1 MNRGRINKR
10 FVAGGIV
17 ALAIVAVIVAVS
29 FFDIAACKNKIAT
42 AASAASGLD
51 VGIKGKLGLSL
62 FPFALSARDIHVAGG
77 GREILFLERL
87 AIGVKLLPLLRGEL
101 KITAC
106 ELVGPS
112 ITLVRD
118 KDGKYNLAGAGKES
132 PPGAPRAAF
141 ALNELKLS
149 QGRVVH
155 LDEKTGERIE
165 LKGID
170 LHLRDLSLADA
181 PGGIRRNLSFTG
193 RIDCRELITNDL
205 KIAAIE
211 GAVDARQG
219 VLALSPVTLDI
230 FGARGAGDATLDGTK
245 AETVYTI
252 NLQVPQLDFEILTGA
267 FGLDRVIGGRGDLE
281 ASLTVSEKANRRL
294 LGSMNGTVALRGEN
308 LITHTVD
315 LDTVLAAY
323 ESSQKFNLADIGL
336 FFITGPL
343 GPAALKAYRYG
354 DLYYRTQGGQGVI
367 THFVSHW
374 KIGEGEAEAVD
385 CAFATR
391 RHRVAL
397 KGKLNF
403 VSERYD
409 GVTVALL
416 DEKGCAKFTQ
426 GISGPFDAPRISAVS
441 AFESL
446 VGPLTDLYQK
456 TKRFL
461 QGGTCEVFYDG
472 AVRQPH

>member
-1 MNRGRINKR
+1 M
-10 FVAGGIV
+10 AGGVV

-29 FFDIAACKNKIAT
+29 LFDIDACKNKIAT

-51 VGIKGKLGLSL
+51 VRIKGKMGLSL
-62 FPFALSARDIHVAGG
+62 FPFALSARDIHVAGR
-77 GREILFLERL
+77 GREVLFLERL
-87 AIGVKLLPLLRGEL
+87 AVGVKLLPLLRGEL
-101 KITAC
+101 QITAC

-112 ITLVRD
+112 VTLVRD
-118 KDGKYNLAGAGKES
+118 PDGQYNFAGVGKES
-132 PPGAPRAAF
+132 PSGSPRAAF
-141 ALNELKLS
+141 GLNELKLS

-181 PGGIRRNLSFTG
+181 SGGLLRNLSFTG

-205 KIAAIE
+205 KIAAIA
-211 GAVDARQG
+211 GVVDARQG
-219 VLALSPVTLDI
+219 VLVLSPVTLDI
-230 FGARGAGDATLDGTK
+230 FGAKGTGDATLDGTK
-245 AETVYTI
+245 AETEYKI
-252 NLQVPQLDFEILTGA
+252 NLKVPQLDFEKLTGA
-267 FGLDRVIGGRGDLE
+267 FGLDRVIGGQGDLE
-281 ASLTVSEKANRRL
+281 ASLTVREKANRSL
-294 LGSMNGTVALRGEN
+294 MGSMSGTVALRGEN

-315 LDTVLAAY
+315 LDPVLAAY

-354 DLYYRTQGGQGVI
+354 DLYYRTQGGQGAI
-367 THFVSHW
+367 TRFISHW
-374 KIGEGEAEAVD
+374 KIVEGEAEAVD

-391 RHRVAL
+391 RNRIAL

-416 DEKGCAKFTQ
+416 DEKGCAKLTQ
-426 GISGPFDAPRISAVS
+426 GISGPFGSPRISAVG
-441 AFESL
+441 ALESL

-456 TKRFL
+456 TKRLL
-461 QGGTCEVFYDG
+461 QGGKCEVFYDG
-472 AVRQPH
+472 AVRQPR